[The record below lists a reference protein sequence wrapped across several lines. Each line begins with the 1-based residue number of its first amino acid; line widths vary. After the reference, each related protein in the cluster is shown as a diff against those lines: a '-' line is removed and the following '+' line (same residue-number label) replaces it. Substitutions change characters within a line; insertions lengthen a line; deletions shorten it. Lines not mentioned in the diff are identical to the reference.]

1 MTDAIN
7 TYSRQSP
14 SDILARKAME
24 KSSKLATLAPSA
36 AGVAVLPETEIAA
49 AKSAAATKGADVA
62 GFNAIA
68 ARLKQEPDFDRAK
81 VDAIKHAIENGQY
94 PLNPRRIA
102 ESFVALEQLIS
113 N

>member
-7 TYSRQSP
+7 PYTRQAP
-14 SDILARKAME
+14 LDALARKAME
-24 KSSKLATLAPSA
+24 KSSSLASLTPSA
-36 AGVAVLPETEIAA
+36 AGVTALPETEIAA
-49 AKSAAATKGADVA
+49 AKSAAVAKGADVA

-68 ARLKQEPDFDRAK
+68 ARLKQEPDFDRNK

-102 ESFVALEQLIS
+102 ESFVSLEQLIS